1 MSKVITA
8 IFRTRQSTEEALRQ
22 LELAGFSADQLSV
35 LMSDATR
42 DKSFKIVENSKADE
56 GLAAGATFGGLVGAV
71 LASAAA
77 AGAVVIPGLNLVVAG
92 TLISG
97 LAGLGAGAAAG
108 GLLGALVGA
117 GIPEHEAK
125 VFEQELTGGS
135 CIIAVEARDDQ
146 SAKQA
151 EKIFT
156 SLNAMNVAA

>member
-1 MSKVITA
+1 MKTVTA
-8 IFRTRQSTEEALRQ
+8 IFRTRQTTEEALRH
-22 LELAGFSADQLSV
+22 LEAAGFGSNQISV

-56 GLAAGATFGGLVGAV
+56 GMAAGATFGGVVGAV

-77 AGAVVIPGLNLVVAG
+77 AGAVVIPGLNLVIAG
-92 TLISG
+92 SLISG

-125 VFEQELTGGS
+125 VFEKELAGGS
-135 CIIAVEARDDQ
+135 CIIAVEAQDSKQAD
-146 SAKQA
+146 QA
-151 EKIFT
+151 EKIFKN
-156 SLNAMNVAA
+156 LNAMNVAA